1 MNLPTPQG
9 VFVHAEAINES
20 PKVGSGTRIWA
31 FAHVLPGAK
40 IGVECNICEHVF
52 IENQVVIGD
61 RVTIKVGVQIYD
73 GVTLEDDTFIGP
85 NTVFTND
92 RFPRSKQYLSS
103 YPSTIVRR
111 GASIGANATILPGL
125 TIGQNSMIGA
135 GSVVTRDVPP
145 HAIVCGNP
153 AVIKSYAHL
162 ENKGKKTVEAAASM
176 PPPDAVQQPGI
187 QGITLV
193 ALPKI
198 NDLRGSLTH
207 AEIGRGLPFLP
218 KRYFVIFEVPT
229 PEIRGEHAHR
239 ELHQFMVALRGR
251 VNVSADDGK
260 NRWEAVLDS
269 PKLGL
274 HVSPYVWLNLFRF
287 SADCVLLVLAS
298 DVYSE
303 SDYIRNYD
311 DFERL
316 VAGKM
321 ES

>member
-1 MNLPTPQG
+1 
-9 VFVHAEAINES
+9 
-20 PKVGSGTRIWA
+20 
-31 FAHVLPGAK
+31 
-40 IGVECNICEHVF
+40 
-52 IENQVVIGD
+52 
-61 RVTIKVGVQIYD
+61 
-73 GVTLEDDTFIGP
+73 LEDDSFIGP

-92 RFPRSKQYLSS
+92 RFPRSKHYLPS

-125 TIGQNSMIGA
+125 TIGQNSMVGA

-153 AVIKSYAHL
+153 AVIKSYTHL
-162 ENKGKKTVEAAASM
+162 ENKVKKAGNASAAATSQGL
-176 PPPDAVQQPGI
+176 VQQPPI

-193 ALPKI
+193 TLPKI
-198 NDLRGSLTH
+198 TDLRGSMTH

-218 KRYFVIFEVPT
+218 KRYFVIFDVPT

-287 SADCVLLVLAS
+287 SGDCVLLVLAS
-298 DVYSE
+298 DVYVE

-311 DFERL
+311 EFEKL
-316 VAGKM
+316 VAGRAAV
-321 ES
+321 